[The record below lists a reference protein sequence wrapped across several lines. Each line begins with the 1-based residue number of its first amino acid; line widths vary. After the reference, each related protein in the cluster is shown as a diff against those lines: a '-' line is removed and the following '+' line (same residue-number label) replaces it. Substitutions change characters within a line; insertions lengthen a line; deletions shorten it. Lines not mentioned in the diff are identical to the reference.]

1 MRSLF
6 APGNLVLLKQ
16 KQPGKNKV
24 RATGPYEFRA
34 YEGCRGV
41 TATIAKPGG
50 EGMRVSVAN
59 LIPFRGER
67 HVVVHELPAGCPV

>member
-1 MRSLF
+1 MCHLF

-16 KQPGKNKV
+16 KQPEKNKV
-24 RATGPYEFRA
+24 RATGPYKFRS

-41 TATIAKPGG
+41 TAMITKPGG

>member
-1 MRSLF
+1 MRNLF

-24 RATGPYEFRA
+24 RATGPYEFQS
-34 YEGCRGV
+34 YEGRRGV
-41 TATIAKPGG
+41 TATIAKPGR
-50 EGMRVSVAN
+50 EGMQVSVAN

-67 HVVVHELPAGCPV
+67 QVLVHELPAGCPA